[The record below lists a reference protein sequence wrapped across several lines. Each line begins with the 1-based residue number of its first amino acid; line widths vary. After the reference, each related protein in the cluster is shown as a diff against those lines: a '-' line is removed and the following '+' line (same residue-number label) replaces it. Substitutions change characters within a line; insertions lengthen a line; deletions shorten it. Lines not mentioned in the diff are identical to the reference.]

1 MGEGGAKQRV
11 RTNETKSFFN
21 YKYIKIMLDL
31 LRLMRPHQWV
41 KNVFVLTGLLFGHVW
56 NNPTLVT
63 QAIIAF
69 VAFCLISSTIYIL
82 NDIVDIEQ
90 DKHHPTKRKRPLP
103 SGKLKIPTA
112 AIFAALLGATALVL
126 AAFASSTVVVI
137 LLIYAVMNI
146 AYSLKLKHVVILDVF
161 IIATGFM
168 LRILAGTLG
177 LGIPPSQWL
186 LLCGL
191 MVTLFLGFSKRRA
204 EIIALS
210 EDKSAHRKV
219 LEDYSPVLLDK
230 MIVVTAAGLIMSYSL
245 YTMNPETIRIHGTA
259 NLIYTVP
266 FVIYGVF
273 RYIFL
278 LHHQSLGT
286 DTAKDMV
293 RDPHLLIVLMGW
305 LVTTIALIAR

>member
-1 MGEGGAKQRV
+1 MIE
-11 RTNETKSFFN
+11 
-21 YKYIKIMLDL
+21 L

-41 KNVFVLTGLLFGHVW
+41 KNAFVLTGLLFGHAW
-56 NNPTLVT
+56 HNPALVT
-63 QAIIAF
+63 QALIAF

-90 DKHHPTKRKRPLP
+90 DRHHPTKRKRPLP
-103 SGKLKIPTA
+103 SGKLKISKA
-112 AIFAALLGATALVL
+112 ATFAFVLGATALTL
-126 AAFASSTVVVI
+126 ASFASSTVVVI
-137 LLIYAVMNI
+137 LLIYAVMNV

-210 EDKSAHRKV
+210 DDKTAHRKV

-278 LHHQSLGT
+278 LHHQSRGT
-286 DTAKDMV
+286 DTAKDLV
-293 RDPHLLIVLMGW
+293 RDPHMLVVLLGW
-305 LVTTIALIAR
+305 LATTIFLIAR

>member
-1 MGEGGAKQRV
+1 MNRM
-11 RTNETKSFFN
+11 
-21 YKYIKIMLDL
+21 IDL
-31 LRLMRPHQWV
+31 LRLMRPHQWI
-41 KNVFVLTGLLFGHVW
+41 KNSFVLIGLLFGHAW
-56 NNPTLVT
+56 HDPALVIK
-63 QAIIAF
+63 AAF
-69 VAFCLISSTIYIL
+69 AFAAFCLISSTIYII
-82 NDIVDIEQ
+82 NDIIDIEQ
-90 DKHHPTKRKRPLP
+90 DRHHPGKHKRPLP
-103 SGKLKIPTA
+103 SGKLKISSA
-112 AIFAALLGATALVL
+112 AMFAALLGATGLGL
-126 AAFASSTVVVI
+126 AVFASSKVVLI
-137 LLIYAVMNI
+137 LLIYAVMNL

-210 EDKSAHRKV
+210 ADKTAHRKV
-219 LEDYSPVLLDK
+219 LEHYSPVLLDK

-245 YTMNPETIRIHGTA
+245 YTMNPETMLIHGTP

-273 RYIFL
+273 RYIYL
-278 LHHQSLGT
+278 LHHQSSGG
-286 DTAKDMV
+286 DPSKDLV
-293 RDPHLLIVLMGW
+293 RDPHMLIVLLGW